1 MKMTF
6 DMKELKAYR
15 DRLEAMKNAAPAIVE
30 ELAVGE
36 GVYAVKQ
43 ARLIAKNDRIVDTGA
58 YRMNWH
64 CGDRARPASDS
75 SQEHDGSPLRRQ
87 GTSYQIDVYNNLDYA
102 GHLEYGFRSHF
113 VPAKYLSGEYL
124 KKFPNGMY
132 VGPPGGYV
140 QGKYV
145 LKRAIKRTQ
154 ITQQARL
161 TRKWN
166 KKVKDYMEKGASS
179 NDSE

>member
-75 SQEHDGSPLRRQ
+75 SQEHDGSPPRRQ

-140 QGKYV
+140 QGKYGV
-145 LKRAIKRTQ
+145 PPH
-154 ITQQARL
+154 
-161 TRKWN
+161 
-166 KKVKDYMEKGASS
+166 
-179 NDSE
+179 

>member
-1 MKMTF
+1 MKMKF
-6 DMKELKAYR
+6 DIKELKAYR
-15 DRLEAMKNAAPAIVE
+15 DKLEAMKKDAPAIME
-30 ELAVGE
+30 ELAIGE

-43 ARLIAKNDRIVDTGA
+43 ARLIAKNDRIVDTGY

-64 CGDRARPASDS
+64 CGDRANPASDS
-75 SQEHDGSPLRRQ
+75 QKQHDGSAPRRN
-87 GTSYQIDVYNNLDYA
+87 GKSYQIDVYNNLDYS

-113 VPAKYLSGEYL
+113 VPAKHLSDEYL
-124 KKFPNGMY
+124 KKFPKGMY

-145 LKRAIKRTQ
+145 LKRAIKRTE

-166 KKVKDYMEKGASS
+166 KKVKEYMEKGDSG